1 MNSDLKELLV
11 KIDIKP
17 LNSLSTKDPKYQCKR
32 LTPHSPYHNPIAQY
46 SMFRLTSSKLLRPA
60 PRIAINS
67 PKFASTLAFLE
78 TTPKGE
84 LTSASLSLLTAAKQL
99 QNPVIGITL
108 NSNLKS
114 DQIKVPGVDT
124 FYFSNDPSF
133 KAHLAEN
140 ISPLLQNLIKD
151 NDVSH
156 FIIDNNVLGKN
167 ILPRLGALLDIQ
179 PISNV
184 IKIDSENNTFFRP
197 IYAGN
202 IISQV
207 KSNQPVN
214 LLSIGT
220 SLFEEYSGKES
231 STNVQDL
238 IISADAMSKS
248 QIPEALA
255 QDQESNLDT
264 DKLPELTS
272 AKVIIAGGAGL
283 KNKEKFNELLLPLAQ
298 KFNNKAAIGGTRVAV
313 DNGYCPN
320 SLQIGQTGK
329 VVAPDLYF
337 AIGLSGAIQHLAGMK
352 NSKCIV
358 AINEDMEAPICKI
371 ADYSLQGDLFKIVPE
386 LRSKL

>member
-1 MNSDLKELLV
+1 
-11 KIDIKP
+11 
-17 LNSLSTKDPKYQCKR
+17 
-32 LTPHSPYHNPIAQY
+32 
-46 SMFRLTSSKLLRPA
+46 MFRLTSSKLLRPA

>member
-1 MNSDLKELLV
+1 MLK
-11 KIDIKP
+11 
-17 LNSLSTKDPKYQCKR
+17 
-32 LTPHSPYHNPIAQY
+32 
-46 SMFRLTSSKLLRPA
+46 LTSSKLLRPA
-60 PRIAINS
+60 PRISINS
-67 PKFASTLAFLE
+67 TKFASTLAFLE
-78 TTPKGE
+78 TTPDGE
-84 LTSASLSLLTAAKQL
+84 LTSASLSLITAAKQL
-99 QNPVIGITL
+99 KNPIIGITL

-114 DQIKVPGVDT
+114 DQVKAPGVDNL
-124 FYFSNDPSF
+124 YFSNDPCF
-133 KAHLAEN
+133 KSHLAEN

-184 IKIDSENNTFFRP
+184 IKIDSNNNTFFRP

-202 IISQV
+202 IISQIET
-207 KSNQPVN
+207 KQPIN

-220 SLFEEYSGKES
+220 SLFSEYSGKEG
-231 STNVQDL
+231 STNVQELVISKEALSKDL
-238 IISADAMSKS
+238 
-248 QIPEALA
+248 IPEAIA
-255 QDQESNLDT
+255 QDQESILDT

-283 KNKEKFNELLLPLAQ
+283 KNKENFNEVLLPLAQ
-298 KFNNKAAIGGTRVAV
+298 RFNNKAAIGGTRVAV

-358 AINEDMEAPICKI
+358 AINEDLEAPVCKI

-386 LRSKL
+386 LCSKL